1 MKRKKQLIPIL
12 LEFSHVNAGDDVY
25 VRTHASWNDCSIV
38 LYQEDRHLQ
47 DGNCRKDISQ
57 IKQK

>member
-25 VRTHASWNDCSIV
+25 VRTQASWNDCSIV
-38 LYQEDRHLQ
+38 ST
-47 DGNCRKDISQ
+47 ISGRSSFAGW
-57 IKQK
+57 KLS